1 MTTVPEKQN
10 FASPEMPVITFL
22 PVPEAPSPPESL
34 PLTKHGLIRG
44 VVFVTAGLAITCIL
58 PLVHDRWWF
67 APEHAVLRQLLDIL
81 RAGFIVALFV
91 CSKLVDQY
99 VTERKA
105 KDKRTR
111 AE

>member
-34 PLTKHGLIRG
+34 PLTKEGLIRWC
-44 VVFVTAGLAITCIL
+44 VFVTAGLAITCIL
-58 PLVHDRWWF
+58 PLANETWWF
-67 APEHAVLRQLLDIL
+67 APGHAVFRQLLDML
-81 RAGFIVALFV
+81 RAAFIIGLFI

-99 VTERKA
+99 TTERK
-105 KDKRTR
+105 TR
-111 AE
+111 QNRGSTK